1 MAFRRCGLVAL
12 VLAFL
17 EYTAELLVIIEVFL
31 LAVDVT
37 VHDHITELAGY
48 DSRLHAYWTDCEFGS
63 HIFSGC
69 NFVRNETFIVAC
81 VWLGS
86 ETHEEFCNFYCS
98 SIRRAMKWCVAVLI
112 SYVRFRTV
120 VKQQAKY
127 VILGVVSSSFE
138 EGRPLLEIKF
148 IDICTRD
155 DQSFADLKILLNA
168 GECQ

>member
-17 EYTAELLVIIEVFL
+17 EYTAKLLVIIEVFL

-69 NFVRNETFIVAC
+69 NFVRNKTFIVAS

-86 ETHEEFCNFYCS
+86 EAHEEFCNFYCS